1 MTEIDIGRKAVLSDV
16 KTTFPCT
23 PALNYSLWAKVSSF
37 PFKAFFAQDISIT
50 FGNYRRPGQIKVE
63 KSADFGITFTP
74 WHYLVTP
81 LASIQCSRQFGVDA
95 QSVISRVDQVLCTE
109 YTEYVPSE
117 FNETV
122 SNGHGE

>member
-1 MTEIDIGRKAVLSDV
+1 MSRGFHFLAWHVL
-16 KTTFPCT
+16 
-23 PALNYSLWAKVSSF
+23 LNVSLWAKFSVF

-63 KSADFGITFTP
+63 KSTDFGATFTP

-81 LASIQCSRQFGVDA
+81 RASIQCSRQFGVVA

-109 YTEYVPSE
+109 YTEYVPLE

-122 SNGHGE
+122 SNKHEE